1 MVEQRHMNALE
12 CNCMKECA
20 NSHDEGSSV
29 MSHLK
34 SRTIYHHRI
43 STGSCHPLARPLP
56 LGRVCHFLSGR
67 KDIARNLSQQGQMM
81 NQEMKKCHSQVYA
94 IIIIVV
100 MSPPLYILVPLLIC
114 GGAWA

>member
-1 MVEQRHMNALE
+1 
-12 CNCMKECA
+12 
-20 NSHDEGSSV
+20 
-29 MSHLK
+29 
-34 SRTIYHHRI
+34 
-43 STGSCHPLARPLP
+43 
-56 LGRVCHFLSGR
+56 
-67 KDIARNLSQQGQMM
+67 MM